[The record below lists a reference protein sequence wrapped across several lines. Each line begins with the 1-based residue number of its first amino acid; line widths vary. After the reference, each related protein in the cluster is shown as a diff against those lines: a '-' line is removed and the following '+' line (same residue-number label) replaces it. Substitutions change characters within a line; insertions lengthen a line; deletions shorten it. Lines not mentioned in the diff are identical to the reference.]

1 MRPARGLRRS
11 GRAAVIVIVVLALA
25 GGGGALWYFV
35 LRTPPPAAV
44 VETYVEALKA
54 GDNEAGLDTGAV
66 SDLLTAVPDE
76 PAYRELV
83 IVNDYELAGE
93 LLGVVRPD
101 SDDPEAVE
109 RYLVDLLVGDLDSIS
124 PEGLAAAEDSG
135 IRIER
140 HAIDKDATDL
150 ELSLAAAVRH
160 GAGRIGEMI
169 DPLIAQAL
177 ERDFPLV
184 LLLAGQIY
192 GPGEVE
198 MPPSS
203 ADYAFGAFVRI
214 PLEGPTSDLVG
225 LILAFVGA
233 VQLMMFGAQIY
244 VADLV
249 GIAMVRVMGAV
260 MVGIV
265 MAGRTGAAFA
275 AQLGTMQGNEE
286 IDALKTMGV
295 SPMEFLVLPR
305 MLALVLMMPLL
316 CVYADLMAVIGG
328 LIVGVGVL
336 DIGLVQYINQTT
348 TALKVSYFFIGIIH
362 ATVFGVLVAL
372 AGCLRGIQCG
382 RSASAVG
389 EATTSA
395 VVTSIVAIIVAT
407 GIITVVCNVL
417 GI

>member
-1 MRPARGLRRS
+1 MPEDNISPTDKEPRSQTGEISSDRQVKDTLRLRLRGSWKIGARFPSAESIQKQIESSGNIRRVAFDTEKLTGWDSGLLTLLLNLHDYCSKHNIIFDKEGLSEGVSRL
-11 GRAAVIVIVVLALA
+11 ITLA
-25 GGGGALWYFV
+25 
-35 LRTPPPAAV
+35 
-44 VETYVEALKA
+44 
-54 GDNEAGLDTGAV
+54 
-66 SDLLTAVPDE
+66 TAVPERKGARKETVHE
-76 PAYRELV
+76 PFFSRVGSASVQLWQSS
-83 IVNDYELAGE
+83 LE
-93 LLGVVRPD
+93 LLAFIG
-101 SDDPEAVE
+101 EATIAFFK
-109 RYLVDLLVGDLDSIS
+109 LLVGKASFRRSDLFLFIQQCGADALPIVTLIS
-124 PEGLAAAEDSG
+124 L
-135 IRIER
+135 
-140 HAIDKDATDL
+140 
-150 ELSLAAAVRH
+150 
-160 GAGRIGEMI
+160 
-169 DPLIAQAL
+169 
-177 ERDFPLV
+177 
-184 LLLAGQIY
+184 
-192 GPGEVE
+192 
-198 MPPSS
+198 
-203 ADYAFGAFVRI
+203 
-214 PLEGPTSDLVG
+214 LVG
-225 LILAFVGA
+225 LILAFIGA

-316 CVYADLMAVIGG
+316 CIYADLMGVLGG

-336 DIGLVQYINQTT
+336 DIGLLQYINQTKA
-348 TALKVSYFFIGIIH
+348 ALKLSYFFIGIIH

-389 EATTSA
+389 DATTSA

-407 GIITVVCNVL
+407 GIITVVCNVI
-417 GI
+417 GV